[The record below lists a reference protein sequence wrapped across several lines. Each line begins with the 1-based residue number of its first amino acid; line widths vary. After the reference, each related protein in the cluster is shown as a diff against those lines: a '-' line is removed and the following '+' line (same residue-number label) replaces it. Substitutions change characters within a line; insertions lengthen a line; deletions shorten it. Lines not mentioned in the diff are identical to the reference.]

1 MLEFVITLISSFL
14 RIEDKPYLTFFIR
27 TVTISPITALFLIIF
42 ESSGKEIVVS
52 LNWLVG
58 CSLFIGLLISFIA
71 GICEIGQENV
81 ER

>member
-1 MLEFVITLISSFL
+1 MMIITSFL

-27 TVTISPITALFLIIF
+27 TVTISLITALFLIII
-42 ESSGKEIVVS
+42 EPKGKEIMES
-52 LNWLVG
+52 LTWLVG

-71 GICEIGQENV
+71 GICEIGRENV